1 MVVGTQA
8 EARVDY
14 AFRRRVAPNHTMTHA
29 LNFAL
34 RKVVSAEVD
43 QKGSSVTDEKLRFD
57 FNAKKA
63 LTPQQLLKVEKL
75 LNELVH
81 AGIDVST
88 QMVPLDEA
96 RGINGLRAVFGETY
110 PDPVRVVSV
119 GQAVGDLL
127 ASPSS
132 PEWMD
137 NSIEF
142 CGGTHLQNTRDAVA
156 CCLVEEAAVAKG
168 IRRISAITGPGAQRA
183 LQEGARLQSRLG
195 VIASMLSRCG
205 DSNDAAASAST
216 AAASLAE
223 VEVAA
228 TEFRVG
234 LDATVMSTG
243 LKSVLR
249 GEAEQ
254 LQRAIMAKRN
264 EAFLS
269 GFAASMQAPLEEARV
284 LRAQGQTTA
293 VLRLDIG
300 CDAKAVKRATSEL
313 QKAAPGLSFLA
324 VSSDG
329 DKVAVFAALAVEGSD
344 ERAGDSQDTATATAD
359 ADALDAGA
367 WVKAAVG
374 PLGGRGGGRANAAQ
388 GTISAADPAVVE
400 QALELARGYLQ

>member
-1 MVVGTQA
+1 MPFGVVLQSSPFYAEAGGQTNDVGQLEVGGVTVDVVDVQSYGGFLLHTCLPSALSSSVTTTTTNGGGGGIVVGTQA

-63 LTPQQLLKVEKL
+63 LTPQQLLEVEKL
-75 LNELVH
+75 LNELVQ
-81 AGIDVST
+81 AGVDVST

-96 RGINGLRAVFGETY
+96 KSINGLRAVFGETY

-168 IRRISAITGPGAQRA
+168 IRRISAITGPAAERA
-183 LQEGARLQSRLG
+183 LQEGVRLQSRLEA
-195 VIASMLSRCG
+195 IAAMLSRCDD
-205 DSNDAAASAST
+205 DSN
-216 AAASLAE
+216 
-223 VEVAA
+223 
-228 TEFRVG
+228 
-234 LDATVMSTG
+234 
-243 LKSVLR
+243 
-249 GEAEQ
+249 
-254 LQRAIMAKRN
+254 N
-264 EAFLS
+264 
-269 GFAASMQAPLEEARV
+269 
-284 LRAQGQTTA
+284 
-293 VLRLDIG
+293 
-300 CDAKAVKRATSEL
+300 
-313 QKAAPGLSFLA
+313 
-324 VSSDG
+324 
-329 DKVAVFAALAVEGSD
+329 
-344 ERAGDSQDTATATAD
+344 ERAS
-359 ADALDAGA
+359 
-367 WVKAAVG
+367 
-374 PLGGRGGGRANAAQ
+374 RR
-388 GTISAADPAVVE
+388 
-400 QALELARGYLQ
+400 